1 MMITANILVVLYILF
16 CKICQVVLSHHC
28 SAITEQDTIHCPGKV
43 WTEPASTIQ
52 MGQNIT
58 INCHSDKDVCQ
69 NSKKRMRL
77 NQREVE
83 DRLVSVI
90 NKTTVQLQLHNYNI
104 SFSTVICYTVC
115 PPEKPQIICG
125 TEFCVGHSPDMP
137 ANLTC
142 VVYEYSNNMTCTW
155 DPGKDTQL
163 STRYNLY
170 LKSFQGEENKT
181 FPANNASGTIP
192 LSQMWKNKTFY
203 VGVYAE
209 NHLGTNC
216 SEELYVHLDD
226 LVVPATPIIIQIVD
240 SPLFKTT
247 IHWKKQTA
255 INETY
260 CEERYKEKTGETW
273 QVRKWGADF
282 KREHQTEYNL
292 DAYMEYQFQVR
303 CKLTHAQSFW
313 SKWSESAVH
322 MTPEAEPS
330 SILDVWRF
338 LGPAYPNGSQEVVI
352 LIKPFFP
359 KESRGRILGYRV
371 FCENQGEIVDLC
383 KTTETKCQVLVP
395 PAVTTLHVTA
405 HNSKGSSKP
414 ANITVNQPPH
424 SFHDFPPP
432 TNMQMDRDEQKGISV
447 VWKPPQPIGKV
458 VLWYIVE
465 WTSADFRHGLVWKK
479 VPIQNTTTFIKE
491 NVRMGHNF
499 NISVYAVYQDG
510 TSKACSIPTLPGKTQ
525 DTYNGPGNMFAVTN
539 DDGDDGGGVLWGT
552 GFGMFFLFII
562 ILSLIATNI
571 KRVKTAFWSITPKW
585 LFEDYP
591 RMQNSS
597 VIKSLQGENGGIT
610 HNSTGLFIDHEDAV
624 VTEVEETLVHKEYKV
639 VDHKE
644 ETREVVLDNVN
655 IPEDR
660 LFVGNLDTTE
670 ENGYKPQ
677 ISSPAVLQDSTN
689 EIHSQS
695 PDKKPNTPAFPDS
708 SLIKDFPSPMAT
720 IWPIVGTNENTF
732 LFDKISLVLNNSK
745 SGQSNMVSSTDE
757 EPHTPTDNQ
766 WKPLLSDEDIQ
777 EQTLIPDELLSC
789 LNAVNEDS
797 SDIMSYFP
805 QNVAK

>member
-1 MMITANILVVLYILF
+1 MESEELKQIVVIRDE
-16 CKICQVVLSHHC
+16 VLGLTGKMK
-28 SAITEQDTIHCPGKV
+28 TEKSPGLNDTIRCPGKV
-43 WTEPASTIQ
+43 WTEPASTIPV
-52 MGQNIT
+52 GQNIT

-69 NSKKRMRL
+69 NAKKRMLL

-83 DRLVSVI
+83 DRLVLVI

-104 SFSTVICYTVC
+104 SFSTVICYSVC
-115 PPEKPQIICG
+115 PPEKNQIICG

-142 VVYEYSNNMTCTW
+142 VVYEYSDNMTCTW
-155 DPGKDTQL
+155 DPGKNTQL

-192 LSQMWKNKTFY
+192 LSQIWKNKTFY
-203 VGVYAE
+203 VGVCAE

-226 LVVPATPIIIQIVD
+226 LVVPATPIIIQIID

-247 IHWKKQTA
+247 IQWEKQTA

-260 CEERYKEKTGETW
+260 CEERYKEKTGKTW

-292 DAYMEYQFQVR
+292 DAYTEYEFQVR

-322 MTPEAEPS
+322 MTPEAGEFHCS
-330 SILDVWRF
+330 L
-338 LGPAYPNGSQEVVI
+338 
-352 LIKPFFP
+352 FP
-359 KESRGRILGYRV
+359 
-371 FCENQGEIVDLC
+371 D
-383 KTTETKCQVLVP
+383 
-395 PAVTTLHVTA
+395 LHVL
-405 HNSKGSSKP
+405 
-414 ANITVNQPPH
+414 
-424 SFHDFPPP
+424 F
-432 TNMQMDRDEQKGISV
+432 
-447 VWKPPQPIGKV
+447 
-458 VLWYIVE
+458 
-465 WTSADFRHGLVWKK
+465 SAVQRGL
-479 VPIQNTTTFIKE
+479 F
-491 NVRMGHNF
+491 
-499 NISVYAVYQDG
+499 YQDG
-510 TSKACSIPTLPGKTQ
+510 YQQTLFLAGPVSAPALPGKTQ

-539 DDGDDGGGVLWGT
+539 GDGDDGGVLWGT

-644 ETREVVLDNVN
+644 ETREAVLDNVN
-655 IPEDR
+655 IPEDI
-660 LFVGNLDTTE
+660 LFVGNSDTTE

-677 ISSPAVLQDSTN
+677 ISSPAVLQDSTY

-695 PDKKPNTPAFPDS
+695 PDKKPNIPALPAS
-708 SLIKDFPSPMAT
+708 SLIKDFPTPMAT
-720 IWPIVGTNENTF
+720 TWPTVGTNENTF

-757 EPHTPTDNQ
+757 EPHTPTENQ